1 MNVNDYQNEF
11 DKIIARKYFP
21 SRLNS
26 TRQKA
31 FSKFLDIGLPTK
43 KWEDW
48 RHTDLSLLNKNNFR
62 ISEANDA
69 SENIDFS
76 KYKIKNTHT
85 LVIINGHYVEH
96 LSDAPKELKVLTNL
110 EYLEQNDWRQKDK
123 KDTEIIETY
132 NLNNI

>member
-1 MNVNDYQNEF
+1 MNVSDYQNEF
-11 DKIIARKYFP
+11 NKIITRKYFP

-48 RHTDLSLLNKNNFR
+48 RHTDLSFLNKNYFR
-62 ISEANDA
+62 ISEVNDV

-76 KYKIKNTHT
+76 KNLQLQPIKK
-85 LVIINGHYVEH
+85 LVF
-96 LSDAPKELKVLTNL
+96 LTICQL
-110 EYLEQNDWRQKDK
+110 Q
-123 KDTEIIETY
+123 
-132 NLNNI
+132 

>member
-11 DKIIARKYFP
+11 NKIISRKYFP

-48 RHTDLSLLNKNNFR
+48 RHTDLSFLNKNNF
-62 ISEANDA
+62 
-69 SENIDFS
+69 
-76 KYKIKNTHT
+76 KYNSNVIHARTKIKKNKIVSIGGRVLNVVSLGKDFKSIRKKIHK
-85 LVIINGHYVEH
+85 INEEGNR
-96 LSDAPKELKVLTNL
+96 LD
-110 EYLEQNDWRQKDK
+110 D
-123 KDTEIIETY
+123 
-132 NLNNI
+132 